1 MDDNTYYNGGLFSL
15 GAAPEWLM
23 GIASFLAAII
33 SLYSLLIWVRIVLTW
48 IRLPGQGGEN
58 SLTHYLG
65 KVVDPYLNWF
75 KGISSLKRSNIDL
88 TPLIALAVLSVV
100 QSILRLFGSYGKI
113 TVGMVFAL
121 MLNTLWSFLLS
132 PILWFV
138 MALLGVRLYFCYK
151 KGPNTIAYIKMIDS
165 LIGGVLNWVQ
175 RLLYKDKAINDRQ
188 LVLTSLIFFGVVYLG
203 SSALIRLLVAFFA
216 NLSF

>member
-1 MDDNTYYNGGLFSL
+1 MDDTYYNGGLFSFSS
-15 GAAPEWLM
+15 APPWLM
-23 GIASFLAAII
+23 GIASFLAALI

-48 IRLPGQGGEN
+48 IRLPGQSAQN
-58 SLTHYLG
+58 PLSHYLG
-65 KVVDPYLNWF
+65 KIVDPYLNWF
-75 KGISSLKRSNIDL
+75 RNISSLRRSNIDL

-121 MLNTLWSFLLS
+121 LLSTLWSFLIS

-151 KGPNTIAYIKMIDS
+151 RGPNTMAYIKMIDS
-165 LIGGVLNWVQ
+165 LVGGVLNWVQ
-175 RLLYKDKAINDRQ
+175 SLIYRGKAINDRQ
-188 LVLTSLIFFGVVYLG
+188 LVLTSLIFFAVVYLS
-203 SSALIRLLVAFFA
+203 SSALIRVLVAFFA
-216 NLSF
+216 KLSF